1 MADRAMF
8 YRIKQKFERPRLTEI
23 EVTIIAELD
32 KINLA
37 GKIKPGD
44 KVGITVGS
52 RGIAN
57 MLVMLKVIVE
67 YIRKAGGE
75 PYLLAGMGSHGGGTP
90 EGQIELLES
99 YNITEQ
105 TTGTPILACGE
116 SRMIGTTETGL
127 AVYALESAWQVD
139 SILVLN
145 RVKTHTSF
153 KGDLESGLVKELV
166 VGLGGPKGAKQFHS
180 FGSSELAR
188 LLREIGTVLIHELP
202 LVGGLAVVENGFE
215 ETAVIS
221 GVEPK
226 DIIEHDT
233 KLLAYSKTL
242 MPKLPVDQLD
252 LLIVGEMGKNYS
264 GTGVDTNIIGRIR
277 IEGDPEPAKP
287 AIKRVGILDISEA
300 SHGNAHGMGLADFT
314 TKKLVDKVDRKK
326 TYLNSITSTFVIRS
340 AIPMYF
346 DTEKELWDGAV
357 QSLGSPEADALRA
370 AIIPNTLFITE
381 LWVSKAVM
389 QELKDKSGLEVL
401 EQRELYF
408 DEEGNIGL
416 RIKLA
421 H

>member
-1 MADRAMF
+1 MSDKAMF
-8 YRIKQKFERPRLTEI
+8 YRIKQNFARPRLNELEAT
-23 EVTIIAELD
+23 VIAELD

-37 GKIKPGD
+37 GKIKPGN

-57 MLVMLKVIVE
+57 ILVILKVIVE
-67 YIRKAGGE
+67 YIRKAEGE
-75 PYLLAGMGSHGGGTP
+75 PFLLAGMGSHGGGTP

-99 YNITEQ
+99 YNITQE

-188 LLREIGTVLIHELP
+188 LLREIGTVLIEELP
-202 LVGGLAVVENGFE
+202 LVGGLAIVENGFE

-226 DIIEHDT
+226 NIIEHDT

-277 IEGDPEPAKP
+277 IEGDPEPVKP

-314 TKKLVDKVDRKK
+314 TTRLVDKVDRKK

-346 DTEKELWDGAV
+346 DTEKELWDGALL
-357 QSLGSPEADALRA
+357 SLGSPEPNTLRA

-381 LWVSKAVM
+381 LWVSEAVM
-389 QELKDKSGLEVL
+389 RELKDKAGLEVL
-401 EQRELYF
+401 EQKKLFF
-408 DEEGNIGL
+408 DKAGNIGL
-416 RIKLA
+416 RIELG

>member
-1 MADRAMF
+1 MSKSAMF
-8 YRIKQKFERPRLTEI
+8 YRIKQNFKRPRLNEI
-23 EVTIIAELD
+23 EATVIAELD

-57 MLVMLKVIVE
+57 ILLILKTIVA
-67 YIRKAGGE
+67 YIRDAKGE

-90 EGQIELLES
+90 EGQLELLKS
-99 YNITEQ
+99 YNITEE

-116 SRMIGTTETGL
+116 SRKIGTTETGL

-145 RVKTHTSF
+145 RIKTHTSF

-180 FGSSELAR
+180 FGSAELAR
-188 LLREIGTVLIHELP
+188 LLREIGTVLINELP
-202 LVGGLAVVENGFE
+202 LVGGVAIVENGFE

-221 GVEPK
+221 GVEPS
-226 DIIEHDT
+226 DIIPHDV
-233 KLLAYSKTL
+233 KLLEYSKTL
-242 MPKLPVDQLD
+242 MPQLPVDELD

-277 IEGDPEPAKP
+277 IEGDPEPARP
-287 AIKRVGILDISEA
+287 AIKRVGILDLSEA

-314 TKKLVDKVDRKK
+314 TKRLVDKVDRQK

-346 DTEKELWDGAV
+346 DTEKELWEGALL
-357 QSLGSPEADALRA
+357 SLGSPEPGELRA

-381 LWVSKAVM
+381 LWVSEAIM
-389 QELKDKSGLEVL
+389 AELKDKAGIEVL
-401 EQRELYF
+401 EQQELYF
-408 DEEGNIGL
+408 DKSGNIGL
-416 RIKLA
+416 RIDLG

>member
-1 MADRAMF
+1 MAGETAF
-8 YRIKQKFERPRLTEI
+8 YRIKQDFARPRLNEI
-23 EVTIIAELD
+23 EATIVAELD
-32 KINLA
+32 KIHMA
-37 GKIKPGD
+37 EKIKPGD

-57 MLVMLKVIVE
+57 ILLILKTIVE
-67 YIRKAGGE
+67 YIKKAGGQ

-90 EGQIELLES
+90 EGQLELLKS
-99 YNITEQ
+99 YDITEE

-116 SRMIGTTETGL
+116 SRRIGTTETGL

-139 SILVLN
+139 SILVVN

-153 KGDLESGLVKELV
+153 KGDVESGLVKELV

-188 LLREIGTVLIHELP
+188 LLKEIGAVLIKELP
-202 LVGGLAVVENGFE
+202 LAGGLAIVENGFE

-221 GVEPK
+221 GTEPH
-226 DIIEHDT
+226 DIINHDI

-242 MPKLPVDQLD
+242 MPKLPADSLD
-252 LLIVGEMGKNYS
+252 LLVIGEMGKNYS

-277 IEGDPEPAKP
+277 IEGDPEPPKP
-287 AIKRVGILDISEA
+287 AIKRVGILDLSEA

-314 TKKLVDKVDRKK
+314 TKRLVDKVDRQK

-346 DTEKELWDGAV
+346 DTERELWEGALL
-357 QSLGSPEADALRA
+357 SLGSPGVDELRA

-381 LWVSKAVM
+381 LWVSEAIMK
-389 QELKDKSGLEVL
+389 ELKDQPGIQIL
-401 EQRELYF
+401 EQKELTF
-408 DEEGNIGL
+408 DGAGNISL
-416 RIKLA
+416 RINLS

>member
-1 MADRAMF
+1 MSDTTVF
-8 YRIKQKFERPRLTEI
+8 YRIKQSFERPRLNEI
-23 EVTIIAELD
+23 EATIIAELN

-57 MLVMLKVIVE
+57 ILLILKTVVD
-67 YIRKAGGE
+67 YIRKAKGV
-75 PYLLAGMGSHGGGTP
+75 PCLLAGMGSHGGGTP
-90 EGQIELLES
+90 EGQLELLKS
-99 YNITEQ
+99 YNITEE

-116 SRMIGTTETGL
+116 SRKIGDTESGL

-180 FGSSELAR
+180 YGSSELSR
-188 LLREIGTVLIHELP
+188 LLREIGTVLIEKLP
-202 LVGGLAVVENGFE
+202 LIGGLAIVENGFE

-221 GVEPK
+221 GVEPAN
-226 DIIEHDT
+226 IIPHDVN
-233 KLLAYSKTL
+233 LLRYSKTL
-242 MPKLPVDQLD
+242 MPRLPVDELD

-287 AIKRVGILDISEA
+287 AIKRMGILDLSEA

-314 TKKLVDKVDRKK
+314 TKRLVDKVDRRK

-346 DTEKELWDGAV
+346 DTEKELWDAALT
-357 QSLGSPEADALRA
+357 SLGSPEPEDLRA
-370 AIIPNTLFITE
+370 AIIPNTLYITE
-381 LWVSKAVM
+381 VWVSEAVM
-389 QELKDKSGLEVL
+389 KELAGKAGIEILDRQKM
-401 EQRELYF
+401 YF
-408 DEEGNIGL
+408 DKDGNIGL
-416 RIKLA
+416 RIELA

>member
-1 MADRAMF
+1 MSGRAIF
-8 YRIKQKFERPRLTEI
+8 YRIKQDFARPRLDAI
-23 EVTIIAELD
+23 EATIVAELD
-32 KINLA
+32 KINMA
-37 GKIKPGD
+37 SKIKPGD

-52 RGIAN
+52 RGIGN
-57 MLVMLKVIVE
+57 ILLIIKTIVD
-67 YIRKAGGE
+67 YIKKAEGE
-75 PYLLAGMGSHGGGTP
+75 PYLLAGMGSHGGGTA
-90 EGQIELLES
+90 EGQLELLKS
-99 YNITEQ
+99 YNITEK

-116 SRMIGTTETGL
+116 SRRIGTTETGL
-127 AVYALESAWQVD
+127 AVYALESSWQVD
-139 SILVLN
+139 SILVVN
-145 RVKTHTSF
+145 RIKTHTSF

-188 LLREIGTVLIHELP
+188 LLREIGTVLIDELP
-202 LVGGLAVVENGFE
+202 LLGGLAIVENGFE

-221 GVEPK
+221 GAEPK
-226 DIIEHDT
+226 DIISHDS

-242 MPKLPVDQLD
+242 MPQLPVDKLD

-277 IEGDPEPAKP
+277 IEGDPEPTKP

-314 TKKLVDKVDRKK
+314 TTRLVEKVDRNK

-346 DTEKELWDGAV
+346 ETEKELWEGALL
-357 QSLGSPEADALRA
+357 SLGSPGQDELRA

-381 LWVSKAVM
+381 LWVSEAVM
-389 QELKDKSGLEVL
+389 RELKDKTEIQVL
-401 EQRELYF
+401 EQKEMFF
-408 DEEGNIGL
+408 DEAGNIGL
-416 RIKLA
+416 RIDLA